1 MEDLK
6 ANIQGD
12 YFIIPE
18 GTKNIRRNAFQF
30 TCFSSITIPDSV
42 EYIGDEAFSSNNCL
56 EHLTIP
62 NSVSGIGT
70 AICSYCEN
78 LIDVTFEDSLDEIPG
93 YTFTQN
99 YNLTG
104 ITFPRNVKYIGM
116 SAFGSCSC
124 LTDMVIPN
132 SVSGIGDSSFSN
144 CISLTSITLPNELR
158 VLEGSCFRND
168 GALQNITIPAKVS
181 EIGYRAFQNCSGLTE
196 MTFKGLTPP
205 TLAATSGNNAS
216 LGSTTYTF
224 PFYVPCESLEAYK
237 TAFGSD
243 YEPRIFCNSGQTMPT
258 ALTLNVDSAIT
269 DNGEATV
276 TIEPNGSEGDIIFS
290 SSDDTVATIDQNGN
304 ITVLSSGTVTI
315 CAYDSR
321 SGLEDCKTVAVIK
334 SSGTPSGDTAL
345 EFTYLTTE
353 NNQTIHLING
363 DAEGS
368 SQAMY
373 NFYSAITAMEVDGVS
388 VEKSPENIKC
398 YTVPAGL
405 CWYEYTFENAGL
417 HTVKFYVSSAIT
429 NLGTLLF
436 SLQGDTGKIV
446 SANIG
451 SGITDLTHGVFQSQE
466 TLSSVTLPDTLLRIT
481 SYPFEYTGIKSLT
494 IPDSVTAIT
503 SESYLRG
510 AFNTCSAMTDITI
523 GSGITIISGN
533 TFRNCSALKTVTVKA
548 TTPPTLGNNEFNGV
562 QLNNIYVPAE
572 SVEAY
577 KAASGWSSYSSIISA
592 IQ

>member
-1 MEDLK
+1 MIYINTTGKVNQVWLPKPYDIVISDCPEAIDAWNSGYTSGYTDGFDDGLESGYTSGYTDGYEDGINSCSGGSCEGIWESGYTSGYTDGAESVDCSEFYVSGKTDGWNAGYQSGYTDGAASVDCTEFYESGFTAGYESGLTDGMEDLK

-132 SVSGIGDSSFSN
+132 SVSGIGDSSFRN

-321 SGLEDCKTVAVIK
+321 RGLEDCKTVAVIK
-334 SSGTPSGDTAL
+334 
-345 EFTYLTTE
+345 
-353 NNQTIHLING
+353 
-363 DAEGS
+363 
-368 SQAMY
+368 
-373 NFYSAITAMEVDGVS
+373 
-388 VEKSPENIKC
+388 
-398 YTVPAGL
+398 
-405 CWYEYTFENAGL
+405 
-417 HTVKFYVSSAIT
+417 
-429 NLGTLLF
+429 
-436 SLQGDTGKIV
+436 
-446 SANIG
+446 
-451 SGITDLTHGVFQSQE
+451 
-466 TLSSVTLPDTLLRIT
+466 
-481 SYPFEYTGIKSLT
+481 
-494 IPDSVTAIT
+494 
-503 SESYLRG
+503 
-510 AFNTCSAMTDITI
+510 
-523 GSGITIISGN
+523 
-533 TFRNCSALKTVTVKA
+533 
-548 TTPPTLGNNEFNGV
+548 
-562 QLNNIYVPAE
+562 
-572 SVEAY
+572 
-577 KAASGWSSYSSIISA
+577 
-592 IQ
+592 